1 MRSRVSRRTAE
12 HVDEVPAGPV
22 DALALSML
30 DSMSVNVIF
39 ADADNVIRYMNEA
52 SLRTLRQMEQHLP
65 VRVDSIVGSSI
76 DVFHRHPAH
85 QRQLLAN
92 AANLPHQAGITLG
105 PESLQL
111 EASAIVDR
119 HGVRVGTIAVWS
131 RTTASMKQQAEAVQG
146 LAAAV
151 EELHASISE
160 IASGAG
166 RAADV
171 ADEATRLTAG
181 AMELMVELGQASAK
195 VGEIVSFISDISGQ
209 SKLLALNATI
219 EAARGGEAG
228 KGFGVV
234 AVEVKELA
242 TASERAARDI
252 RGNIE
257 AAQARSR
264 DAAAAMER
272 IAAVVNDV
280 RDAAGA
286 IAAAVEEQTAVVS
299 EIARSAMAATEHT

>member
-166 RAADV
+166 RAA
-171 ADEATRLTAG
+171 
-181 AMELMVELGQASAK
+181 MELMVELGQASAK